1 MAFHHV
7 AYSTKDLEATR
18 HFYEDLFG
26 FPLVN
31 TEFHDRDEGWIKHAF
46 FDTGN
51 GECIAFFAFQNIG
64 QRHDWV
70 TDVNESL
77 GVPVFVNHA
86 AFEANEKMQESI
98 RERMA
103 AEGIEPTMEID
114 HGWCHSLYYLDPNQ
128 VLVELCRDTAGMPRD
143 TEEAARVLAAPI
155 EESA

>member
-1 MAFHHV
+1 M
-7 AYSTKDLEATR
+7 
-18 HFYEDLFG
+18 
-26 FPLVN
+26 
-31 TEFHDRDEGWIKHAF
+31 
-46 FDTGN
+46 
-51 GECIAFFAFQNIG
+51 
-64 QRHDWV
+64 
-70 TDVNESL
+70 
-77 GVPVFVNHA
+77 PVFVNHA